1 MTATL
6 GIGTGSQF
14 GEFKKE
20 QAFTYTSPAFGIGSG
35 PRSDPNKFN
44 PNWTPAPGVYKVDK
58 DGSQN
63 EGPKFK

>member
-6 GIGTGSQF
+6 LGSGSQF

-20 QAFTYTSPAFGIGSG
+20 QAFMHTSPAFGIGRG
-35 PRSDPNKFN
+35 PRSN
-44 PNWTPAPGVYKVDK
+44 PNQFIPHWTPAPGEYKVDK

-63 EGPKFK
+63 DLPKFK